1 MKKLL
6 IPLMLASMPC
16 LASQPTALGLLKE
29 YASQSGNRIEI
40 AWQLDVDWQ
49 LNKAQAATI
58 KKAPRGQEA
67 EIAGLVMKMV
77 AQNNAFVGMEPGQVP
92 VVFSCPSG
100 VITVDKQ
107 MRSERYKKAG
117 CVLVQDSI

>member
-29 YASQSGNRIEI
+29 YASESGDRFGID
-40 AWQLDVDWQ
+40 WQLDVDWQ
-49 LNKAQAATI
+49 LNKTQVATV
-58 KKAPRGQEA
+58 KKAPKGEVA
-67 EIAGLVMKMV
+67 EVAGLVIKMV
-77 AQNNAFVGMEPGQVP
+77 AQNNAFAGMEPSQVP

-100 VITVDKQ
+100 VVIVDKQ
-107 MRSERYKKAG
+107 MLSDRYKKGG
-117 CVLVQDSI
+117 CELVQDSI